1 MTLNPTSENF
11 TQPIENQ
18 KPLTLNLKYSEQS
31 KNYYQNQIVEYLDIN
46 QIVPLKNQPRNN
58 FDKDSL
64 DDLAQ
69 SIRTYGILQPIIV
82 SVDKNDQVTIIAGE
96 RRWRA
101 AKIAGL
107 DKVPCIVRELYDH
120 SKLELA
126 LIENIQ
132 REALSALEEANSFKQ
147 LIEEHNYSQETLAS
161 RIGKSRTSIANTI
174 RLLTLPEKIKNDLQK
189 KLITAG
195 HARALCSFN
204 NEKIQLK
211 AHSIILKKK
220 LSVRQTEDLI
230 KSLQTEKN
238 QKTLIDK
245 ISPDLRYICDQYK
258 GHLGTKVKITG
269 DTNKGKIE
277 ISYYTLDDLER
288 ISELI
293 LGNLISNN
301 NSNLK

>member
-1 MTLNPTSENF
+1 MNSTLTMT
-11 TQPIENQ
+11 ENQ
-18 KPLTLNLKYSEQS
+18 TFEKQKPFTINQKYSEQS
-31 KNYYQNQIVEYLDIN
+31 KNYYQNQIIEYIAIEMLE
-46 QIVPLKNQPRNN
+46 PLENQPRHN
-58 FDKDSL
+58 FDQESL
-64 DDLAQ
+64 EDLAQ

-82 SVDKNDQVTIIAGE
+82 STDTKDQITIIAGE

-107 DKVPCIVRELYDH
+107 DKVPCIVREIHDH
-120 SKLELA
+120 SRLELA

-132 REALSALEEANSFKQ
+132 RESLSAVEEAQSYKQ
-147 LIEEHNYSQETLAS
+147 LIEDHNYSQETLAS
-161 RIGKSRTSIANTI
+161 RIGKNRATIANTI
-174 RLLTLPEKIKNDLQK
+174 RLLTLPEKILADLNK
-189 KLITAG
+189 RVISAG
-195 HARALCSFN
+195 HARALCSFD
-204 NEKIQLK
+204 NEKMQLK
-211 AHSIILKKK
+211 AHSIIVKKK

-230 KSLQTEKN
+230 KSFKSEKN
-238 QKTLIDK
+238 QKTLIDS

-293 LGNLISNN
+293 LGNIISPP
-301 NSNLK
+301 K

>member
-1 MTLNPTSENF
+1 MNHSSTMNDSAQTFEK
-11 TQPIENQ
+11 Q
-18 KPLTLNLKYSEQS
+18 KPLTLNQKHTEQS
-31 KNYYQNQIVEYLDIN
+31 KNYYQNQIIEYISIN
-46 QIVPLKNQPRNN
+46 LITPLENQPRHS
-58 FDKDSL
+58 FEQESL
-64 DDLAQ
+64 EELAQ

-82 SVDKNDQVTIIAGE
+82 SLENENQITIIAGE

-107 DKVPCIVRELYDH
+107 DKVPCIVRELHDH
-120 SKLELA
+120 SRLELA

-132 REALSALEEANSFKQ
+132 RESLSALEEAKSFKQ
-147 LIEEHNYSQETLAS
+147 LIEDHNYSQEALAS
-161 RIGKSRTSIANTI
+161 RIGKSRTSVANTI
-174 RLLTLPEKIKNDLQK
+174 RLLSLPEKIQNDLHQR
-189 KLITAG
+189 LISAG
-195 HARALCSFN
+195 HARALCSFD
-204 NEKIQLK
+204 NEKMQLK

-230 KSLQTEKN
+230 KTLRSEKN
-238 QKTLIDK
+238 QKALIDS

-293 LGNLISNN
+293 LGNLIS
-301 NSNLK
+301 SNK

>member
-1 MTLNPTSENF
+1 MTSTSTMNEVNSFDKQKQFTLN
-11 TQPIENQ
+11 Q
-18 KPLTLNLKYSEQS
+18 KYSEQS
-31 KNYYQNQIVEYLDIN
+31 KNYYQNQIIEYISLD
-46 QIVPLKNQPRNN
+46 VLEPLENQPRHN
-58 FDKDSL
+58 FDQESL
-64 DDLAQ
+64 EDLAQ

-82 SVDKNDQVTIIAGE
+82 STNSNEQVTIIAGE

-107 DKVPCIVRELYDH
+107 DKVPCIVRELHDH
-120 SKLELA
+120 SRLELA

-132 REALSALEEANSFKQ
+132 RESLSVVEEAQSYKQ

-161 RIGKSRTSIANTI
+161 RIGKNRATIANTI
-174 RLLTLPEKIKNDLQK
+174 RLLSLPEIILNDLNK
-189 KLITAG
+189 RIISAG
-195 HARALCSFN
+195 HARALCSFDSS
-204 NEKIQLK
+204 KMQIK
-211 AHSIILKKK
+211 VHSIIIKKK

-230 KSLQTEKN
+230 KSFKSEKN
-238 QKTLIDK
+238 QKTLTDS

-277 ISYYTLDDLER
+277 ISYYTMDDLER

-293 LGNLISNN
+293 LGNIVSPP
-301 NSNLK
+301 K

>member
-1 MTLNPTSENF
+1 MNQNPTMNGSQTFEK
-11 TQPIENQ
+11 Q
-18 KPLTLNLKYSEQS
+18 KPLTLNQKYSEQT
-31 KNYYQNQIVEYLDIN
+31 KNYYQNQIIEYISIN
-46 QIVPLKNQPRNN
+46 LISPLENQPRHT
-58 FDKDSL
+58 FDQESL
-64 DDLAQ
+64 EDLAQ

-82 SVDKNDQVTIIAGE
+82 SLENDDQITIIAGE

-107 DKVPCIVRELYDH
+107 DKVPCIVRELHDH
-120 SKLELA
+120 SRLELA

-132 REALSALEEANSFKQ
+132 RESLSALEEAQSFKQ
-147 LIEEHNYSQETLAS
+147 LIEEYNYSQEDLAS
-161 RIGKSRTSIANTI
+161 RIGKSRTSVANTI
-174 RLLTLPEKIKNDLQK
+174 RLLSLPEKIQNDLHK
-189 KLITAG
+189 RIISAG
-195 HARALCSFN
+195 HARALCSFD
-204 NEKIQLK
+204 NEKMQLK

-230 KSLQTEKN
+230 KTLRSEKN
-238 QKTLIDK
+238 QKTLIDS

-293 LGNLISNN
+293 LGNLITPN
-301 NSNLK
+301 K

>member
-1 MTLNPTSENF
+1 MNQSPIINDTQTFEKQKPPTLN
-11 TQPIENQ
+11 Q
-18 KPLTLNLKYSEQS
+18 KYSEQS
-31 KNYYQNQIVEYLDIN
+31 KNYYQNQIIEYIAIN
-46 QIVPLKNQPRNN
+46 LIAPLENQPRHT
-58 FDKDSL
+58 FDQESL
-64 DDLAQ
+64 EDLAQ

-82 SVDKNDQVTIIAGE
+82 SLENDNQVTIIAGE

-120 SKLELA
+120 SRLELA

-132 REALSALEEANSFKQ
+132 RESLSALEEAQSFKK

-161 RIGKSRTSIANTI
+161 RIGKSRTTVANTI
-174 RLLTLPEKIKNDLQK
+174 RLLSLPEKIKTDLHK
-189 KLITAG
+189 RVISAG
-195 HARALCSFN
+195 HARALCSFD
-204 NEKIQLK
+204 NEKMQLK
-211 AHSIILKKK
+211 AHSIVLKKK

-230 KSLQTEKN
+230 KTLHSEKN
-238 QKTLIDK
+238 QRTLIDS

-293 LGNLISNN
+293 LGNLIIPN
-301 NSNLK
+301 K

>member
-1 MTLNPTSENF
+1 MNQSPTVNG
-11 TQPIENQ
+11 TQTFEKQ
-18 KPLTLNLKYSEQS
+18 KPLTLNQKYSDQT
-31 KNYYQNQIVEYLDIN
+31 KNYYQNQIIEYISIN
-46 QIVPLKNQPRNN
+46 MIAPLENQPRHT
-58 FDKDSL
+58 FDQESL
-64 DDLAQ
+64 EDLAQ

-82 SVDKNDQVTIIAGE
+82 SIENNEQVTIIAGE

-107 DKVPCIVRELYDH
+107 DKVPCIVRDLHDH
-120 SKLELA
+120 SRLELA

-132 REALSALEEANSFKQ
+132 RESLSALEEAQSFKQ
-147 LIEEHNYSQETLAS
+147 LIEEHNYSQEALAS
-161 RIGKSRTSIANTI
+161 RIGKSRTTVANTI
-174 RLLTLPEKIKNDLQK
+174 RLLSLPEKIQNDLQK
-189 KLITAG
+189 RLISAG
-195 HARALCSFN
+195 HARALCSFD
-204 NEKIQLK
+204 NEKMQLK

-230 KSLQTEKN
+230 KTLRSEKN
-238 QKTLIDK
+238 QKTLIDS

-293 LGNLISNN
+293 LGNLISPN
-301 NSNLK
+301 K

>member
-1 MTLNPTSENF
+1 MSSISTINEPQNFEKQKSFTLN
-11 TQPIENQ
+11 Q
-18 KPLTLNLKYSEQS
+18 KFSDQS
-31 KNYYQNQIVEYLDIN
+31 KNYYQNQIIEYISIDNLE
-46 QIVPLKNQPRNN
+46 PLENQPRHN
-58 FDKDSL
+58 FDQDSL
-64 DDLAQ
+64 EDLAQ

-82 SVDKNDQVTIIAGE
+82 STDNKEHITIIAGE

-107 DKVPCIVRELYDH
+107 DKVPCIVRELHDH
-120 SKLELA
+120 SRLELA

-132 REALSALEEANSFKQ
+132 RESLSAVEEAQSYKQ

-161 RIGKSRTSIANTI
+161 RIGKNRATIANTI
-174 RLLTLPEKIKNDLQK
+174 RLLSLPEKILADLNK
-189 KLITAG
+189 RVISAG
-195 HARALCSFN
+195 HARALCSFD
-204 NEKIQLK
+204 NEKMQLK
-211 AHSIILKKK
+211 VHSIIVKKK

-230 KSLQTEKN
+230 KSFKSEKN
-238 QKTLIDK
+238 QKTLIDS

-293 LGNLISNN
+293 LGNIITPP
-301 NSNLK
+301 K